1 MSGGASPGQPGER
14 DAPRLWVDTS
24 SPIPPYEQIRAQVA
38 AFVAAGTLAP
48 GSRLP
53 SVRQLAADLGLA
65 AGTVARAYREL
76 EATGVVET
84 RRRTGTHVA
93 AQPMVASP
101 PGDALS
107 DLAGRF
113 VAEATAAGATPD
125 EILTAVARKLRG
137 CSSPGRARSPR

>member
-1 MSGGASPGQPGER
+1 MSEPAAPGQQQ
-14 DAPRLWVDTS
+14 DVAPRLWVDTA
-24 SPIPPYEQIRAQVA
+24 SPVPPYEQIRAQVTT
-38 AFVAAGTLAP
+38 FVAAGSLAP

-76 EATGVVET
+76 EAAGVVET

-93 AQPMVASP
+93 AQPAFEPRPV
-101 PGDALS
+101 DALT

-113 VAEATAAGATPD
+113 VHEARLAGASS
-125 EILTAVARKLRG
+125 EAILAAVAQELRTRG
-137 CSSPGRARSPR
+137 